1 MDGLYLSRLVVAQ
14 VGQHWQGPT
23 SAVRLGAIR
32 VIVSFVLL
40 ISIASGR
47 LVHTISRFVLAANG
61 RAGAGEF

>member
-1 MDGLYLSRLVVAQ
+1 MEVCRSLPALTTAHKPR
-14 VGQHWQGPT
+14 

-47 LVHTISRFVLAANG
+47 QAHTISRFVWAANG
-61 RAGAGEF
+61 QAGAGEF